1 MNNDTSTYNHSITFC
16 AICQYKNGEI
26 NNIIGMFNNIK
37 INTNISSEIL
47 QLRLLD
53 SSQLR
58 KK

>member
-1 MNNDTSTYNHSITFC
+1 MNNDTSTYNHGITFC

-26 NNIIGMFNNIK
+26 NNVIGMFNNKK
-37 INTNISSEIL
+37 INTNISSENL

-53 SSQLR
+53 SSQSR

>member
-1 MNNDTSTYNHSITFC
+1 MNNDTSTYYHGITFS

-26 NNIIGMFNNIK
+26 NNVIGMFNNKK
-37 INTNISSEIL
+37 INTNISSENL

>member
-1 MNNDTSTYNHSITFC
+1 MNNDTSTYNHGITFC

-26 NNIIGMFNNIK
+26 NNAIGMFNNKK
-37 INTNISSEIL
+37 INTNISSENL

>member
-1 MNNDTSTYNHSITFC
+1 MNNDTSTYNHGITFC

-26 NNIIGMFNNIK
+26 NNVIGMVNNIK
-37 INTNISSEIL
+37 NNTNISSENL

>member
-1 MNNDTSTYNHSITFC
+1 MNNDTSTYNYSITFC
-16 AICQYKNGEI
+16 AICQNKNGEI
-26 NNIIGMFNNIK
+26 NNVLGMFNNIK
-37 INTNISSEIL
+37 NNTNISSENL

>member
-1 MNNDTSTYNHSITFC
+1 MNNYTSTYNHGITFC

-26 NNIIGMFNNIK
+26 NNVIGMFNNKK
-37 INTNISSEIL
+37 INTNISSENL